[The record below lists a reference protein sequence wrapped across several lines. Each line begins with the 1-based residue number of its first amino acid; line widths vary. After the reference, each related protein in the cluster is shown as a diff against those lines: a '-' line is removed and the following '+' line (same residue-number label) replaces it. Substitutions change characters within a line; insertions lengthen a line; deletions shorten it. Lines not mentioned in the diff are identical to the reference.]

1 MNNKLY
7 ELKWTKEQLWKGCIL
22 ASIAH
27 AIMVAHYPDLS
38 NEQSWDGINYNVQNS
53 TGARGTVTFH
63 SQYCIA
69 AFRDDNSDRI
79 AIKNK
84 VQEAYAYFKN
94 APKEIM
100 SFAEIETLQYLLDN
114 VNGKRVPLI
123 TAAFWE
129 VTNKL
134 VSIDTFDAVINNG
147 GFLLEIQL
155 MDFKAAIKAWKTY
168 YDMSAQQCDLL
179 ESICIR
185 KVARP
190 TGTLILSKDEIALIG
205 TDDPEGLDESKT
217 SFEEIDI
224 QWKD

>member
-1 MNNKLY
+1 MSNKLY
-7 ELKWTKEQLWKGCIL
+7 ELKWTKEQLWKGCML

-69 AFRDDNSDRI
+69 AFRNDNSERI
-79 AIKNK
+79 AIKGK
-84 VQEAYAYFKN
+84 IQEADAYFKN

-100 SFAEIETLQYLLDN
+100 NFAEIETLQYLLDN
-114 VNGKRVPLI
+114 VDGKKVPLI
-123 TAAFWE
+123 TSAFWE
-129 VTNKL
+129 LTNKL
-134 VSIDTFDAVINNG
+134 FSIDTFGDMINNG
-147 GFLLEIQL
+147 GFLLEKQA
-155 MDFKAAIKAWKTY
+155 MDFEIAIKAWKEY

-179 ESICIR
+179 ESIYMR
-185 KVARP
+185 KVAQP
-190 TGTLILSKDEIALIG
+190 TETLILSKGEISLIG
-205 TDDPEGLDESKT
+205 TNDPDGLDESKT

-224 QWKD
+224 KWEE